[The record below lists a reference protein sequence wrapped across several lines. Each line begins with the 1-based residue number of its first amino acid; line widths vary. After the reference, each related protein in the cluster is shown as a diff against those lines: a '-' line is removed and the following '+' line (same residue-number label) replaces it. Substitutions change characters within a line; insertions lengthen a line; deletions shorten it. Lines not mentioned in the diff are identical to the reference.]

1 MNAFIKKAS
10 IFCIG
15 GALFIGGIEI
25 GTAFGKGYT
34 IGLMKKTDLNA
45 DEIMKSLD
53 HAKMTKLQKI
63 RLGIIKDVAQWVDE
77 KES

>member
-25 GTAFGKGYT
+25 GSVFGKGYA
-34 IGLMKKTDLNA
+34 IGLMKKTDLNT
-45 DEIMKSLD
+45 DETLKALD
-53 HAKMTKLQKI
+53 QVKMTKLKKI
-63 RLGIIKDVAQWVDE
+63 RLGIIKDVAQWVNE